1 MRCEDKYKKLFTF
14 VRKSFFEEIRINLFI
29 CSLGL
34 KSPLD
39 RLIHQSSQVNRI
51 FFILCLIS
59 SYLRVKKVFYFML
72 NQQSS

>member
-59 SYLRVKKVFYFML
+59 SYLSVKKVFYFML